1 MANTPQRDTRGNSS
15 AKPISDMDPEGMDP
29 EFDGEG
35 DLDSPENL
43 ADPALRGQQ
52 ADQSSPTGSQDD
64 ANKRRT
70 HFSDDPVE
78 GENES
83 DEDEEDVEP
92 RSPQPPH
99 NRRESDRN
107 RPTEPGDRRR

>member
-1 MANTPQRDTRGNSS
+1 
-15 AKPISDMDPEGMDP
+15 MDP

-43 ADPALRGQQ
+43 ADAARVRGQQ
-52 ADQSSPTGSQDD
+52 TDQSTPTGSQDE
-64 ANKRRT
+64 ASRRRS
-70 HFSDDPVE
+70 HFADDPAE
-78 GENES
+78 GESES

-92 RSPQPPH
+92 RSPQPQH